1 MSGEQSTAQR
11 ATGPVYDLLA
21 SMRRIGELLHS
32 PLSRA
37 SDGTLSP
44 TGELALKQL
53 EAAVSELLSA
63 DVEPVGLPDV
73 QALTVYARARLTFAM
88 KALGEADIERT
99 KDHLSTVL
107 VLLGKASQ
115 GLEQVTGISAE
126 HLGRQSLN

>member
-1 MSGEQSTAQR
+1 MPREQSTAQWT
-11 ATGPVYDLLA
+11 TGPVYDLVA
-21 SMRRIGELLHS
+21 SMRRIGGLLHS
-32 PLSRA
+32 PLGKA

-44 TGELALKQL
+44 TGELALEQL

-63 DVEPVGLPDV
+63 DVDPEGLPDV
-73 QALTVYARARLTFAM
+73 QALTEYARACLSFAV

-99 KDHLSTVL
+99 ETHLAVVL

-126 HLGRQSLN
+126 HLGRQTLN